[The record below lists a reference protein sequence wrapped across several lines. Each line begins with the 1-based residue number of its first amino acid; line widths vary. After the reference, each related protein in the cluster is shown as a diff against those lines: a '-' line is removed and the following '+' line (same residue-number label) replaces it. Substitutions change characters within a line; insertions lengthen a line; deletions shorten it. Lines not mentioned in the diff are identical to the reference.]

1 MSIGIMLTSYHQ
13 VLHWFLQRT
22 TMLTLQLQGCCYYS
36 RLISL
41 TLVYIKQ
48 ITTKADQHADSI
60 LRCIVSGNVR

>member
-1 MSIGIMLTSYHQ
+1 
-13 VLHWFLQRT
+13 
-22 TMLTLQLQGCCYYS
+22 MLTLQLQGCCYYS